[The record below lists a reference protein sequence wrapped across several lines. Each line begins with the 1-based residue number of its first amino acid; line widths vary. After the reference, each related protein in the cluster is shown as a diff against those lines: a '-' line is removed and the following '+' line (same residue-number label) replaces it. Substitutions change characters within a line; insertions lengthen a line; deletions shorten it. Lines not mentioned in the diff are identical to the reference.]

1 KFMNRK
7 IVFNPFEKHSEIT
20 LLIFGLTL
28 TILGSF
34 IGYLMKARFDGIID
48 MHLVENISLI
58 EPFLDNLL
66 NTLSLFVLFFI
77 LGKSINKKT
86 RWVDIL
92 SASIIARIPFYILPL
107 FNIGGFLEKITERL
121 LESIDLENLN
131 SPPAISISDMLT
143 MLLFAGIGIVC
154 LCWFIALFWN
164 GFRVATNTKGTK
176 NIILFVIMLIVAEV
190 ISKFLI
196 AIL

>member
-1 KFMNRK
+1 MNRK

-176 NIILFVIMLIVAEV
+176 NIILFVIMLIIAEV

>member
-1 KFMNRK
+1 MNRK

>member
-1 KFMNRK
+1 MNRK

-176 NIILFVIMLIVAEV
+176 NIILFVIMLIVAEA

>member
-1 KFMNRK
+1 MNRK

-143 MLLFAGIGIVC
+143 MLFFAGIGIVC

>member
-1 KFMNRK
+1 MNRK

-48 MHLVENISLI
+48 MHLVENINLI

>member
-1 KFMNRK
+1 MNQK

>member
-1 KFMNRK
+1 MNRK

-48 MHLVENISLI
+48 MYLVENISLI

-131 SPPAISISDMLT
+131 SPPAISISDMLA

>member
-1 KFMNRK
+1 MNQK

-48 MHLVENISLI
+48 MRLVENISLI

>member
-1 KFMNRK
+1 MNRK

-48 MHLVENISLI
+48 MHPVENISLI

>member
-1 KFMNRK
+1 MNRK

-48 MHLVENISLI
+48 MRLVENISLI

-131 SPPAISISDMLT
+131 SPPAISISDMLA

>member
-1 KFMNRK
+1 MNRK

-48 MHLVENISLI
+48 MRLVENISLI

>member
-1 KFMNRK
+1 MNRK

-28 TILGSF
+28 TTLGSF

-107 FNIGGFLEKITERL
+107 FKIGGFLEKITERL

>member
-1 KFMNRK
+1 
-7 IVFNPFEKHSEIT
+7 
-20 LLIFGLTL
+20 
-28 TILGSF
+28 
-34 IGYLMKARFDGIID
+34 

-107 FNIGGFLEKITERL
+107 FKIGGFLEKITERL

-154 LCWFIALFWN
+154 LCRFIALFWN

>member
-1 KFMNRK
+1 MNRK

-107 FNIGGFLEKITERL
+107 FKIGGFLEKITERL

-143 MLLFAGIGIVC
+143 MLFFAGIGIVC

>member
-1 KFMNRK
+1 MNQK

-48 MHLVENISLI
+48 MYLVENISLI

>member
-1 KFMNRK
+1 MNRK

-107 FNIGGFLEKITERL
+107 FKIGGFLEKITERL

>member
-1 KFMNRK
+1 MNQK

-107 FNIGGFLEKITERL
+107 FKIGGFLEKITERL

>member
-1 KFMNRK
+1 MNRK

-131 SPPAISISDMLT
+131 SPPAISISDMLA